1 MFVLKSAAHR
11 LFTAHYAWLLVLRAY
26 WDFRHLC
33 ERFGTQE
40 SSALLC
46 WVFGISLQLW
56 HACRLYEFLS
66 ASQEA
71 LRQQQSS
78 RL

>member
-1 MFVLKSAAHR
+1 MLVLKSAAHR

-26 WDFRHLC
+26 WGFRHRVKGL
-33 ERFGTQE
+33 GPQE

-71 LRQQQSS
+71 LRQQ
-78 RL
+78 